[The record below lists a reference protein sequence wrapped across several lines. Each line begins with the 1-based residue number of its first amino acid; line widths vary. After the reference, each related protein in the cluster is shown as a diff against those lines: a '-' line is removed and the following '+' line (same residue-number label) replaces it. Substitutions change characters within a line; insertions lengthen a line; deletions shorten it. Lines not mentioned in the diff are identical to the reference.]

1 MHELGLCDALLR
13 MIRKIAAEE
22 ELTEVRKITLEVG
35 EISGVLPHYMTD
47 CWQAVIDGTEYQNTE
62 MVIESV
68 PGTARC
74 LDCEAEFRVD
84 VNKLRCP
91 VCNSDMLM
99 PLTGNDMTLKEIE
112 AS

>member
-13 MIRKIAAEE
+13 MLRKIVQDE
-22 ELTEVRKITLEVG
+22 ELTAVSRITLEIG
-35 EISGVLPHYMTD
+35 ELSGVLPHFMID
-47 CWQAVIDGTEYQNTE
+47 CWQAVIDGTEFQDTE
-62 MVIESV
+62 MVIESI

-91 VCNSDMLM
+91 FCRGDKLM
-99 PLTGNDMTLKEIE
+99 PLTGNDMTLKEVE